1 MRDNNNIINKT
12 AKSLKR
18 LTMVTLVLA
27 AAVSVVACGKKTE
40 AVIVDGGQD
49 ITQEVSQQA
58 TLPVSNNKAF
68 SYDDLVLGK
77 ADFLMTEQE
86 VSSLIGTPDT
96 IKDIKDDGT
105 STGNVQEVSTERVY
119 IYEERILTF
128 TLIDGAYKLTAV
140 ESSASGDT
148 FSRGIKVG
156 STFDDILNVY
166 YRDVNCMNN
175 IFYSADKTTA
185 LGKYLYGTFTIDDLE
200 NVKTASNVEYGVIN
214 FNGYASLEEAESYI
228 VEMTYFEAPYKNGTA
243 SISDD
248 FAQLAFDI
256 DKSGK
261 VTSIRWYYYPEE

>member
-1 MRDNNNIINKT
+1 MASI
-12 AKSLKR
+12 
-18 LTMVTLVLA
+18 VLA
-27 AAVSVVACGKKTE
+27 AAVSITACGKKTE

-49 ITQEVSQQA
+49 ITQSVSQQA
-58 TLPVSNNKAF
+58 TLAVSNNKVF
-68 SYDDLVLGK
+68 SYDDLVLNK
-77 ADFLMTEQE
+77 VNFLMTEQE
-86 VSSLIGTPDT
+86 VNSLIGAPNT

-105 STGNVQEVSTERVY
+105 NTGNLQGVGTERVY

-128 TLIDGAYKLTAV
+128 TLLDGIYKLTAV

-156 STFDDILNVY
+156 STFDDILKVY

-214 FNGYASLEEAESYI
+214 FNGYASLEEAETYI
-228 VEMTYFEAPYKNGTA
+228 VEMTYFEAPYKTGTA